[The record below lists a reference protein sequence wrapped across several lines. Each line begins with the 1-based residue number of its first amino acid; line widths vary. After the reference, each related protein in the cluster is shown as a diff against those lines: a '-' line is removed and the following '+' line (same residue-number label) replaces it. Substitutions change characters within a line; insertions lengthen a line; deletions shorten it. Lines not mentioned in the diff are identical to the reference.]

1 MRILV
6 TGSEGFIGSNLTKL
20 DSDVMFETLDKK
32 GDPDHLIDL
41 TRVNWDDFK
50 LAKFQAV
57 IHLAAEISVE
67 ESFQRR
73 EHYWET
79 NVVATK
85 NLFQACALASVPRII
100 FASSAAVYGPSGEPV
115 KYVQHKPQPQ
125 SPYAETKVRGEEIG
139 NLVSNEIV
147 SNLIE
152 KYLSDKTYQNK
163 IIFDGYPRTLI
174 QAQTLNDSM
183 IKYNQKI
190 HIALRLTVSL
200 DTIIK
205 RIKER
210 SALEKRDDDSEEIA
224 IKRYETY
231 EKNIKPVI
239 DFYKQ
244 SNLLKDVNGESSIIE
259 INNEISALIES
270 IKG

>member
-1 MRILV
+1 MNLV
-6 TGSEGFIGSNLTKL
+6 IFGPPGAGKGTQSGYIA
-20 DSDVMFETLDKK
+20 KK
-32 GDPDHLIDL
+32 
-41 TRVNWDDFK
+41 FK
-50 LAKFQAV
+50 LYQ
-57 IHLAAEISVE
+57 LSTGELLRNEIKNN
-67 ESFQRR
+67 
-73 EHYWET
+73 T
-79 NVVATK
+79 NLGK
-85 NLFQACALASVPRII
+85 QI
-100 FASSAAVYGPSGEPV
+100 SSTINS
-115 KYVQHKPQPQ
+115 
-125 SPYAETKVRGEEIG
+125 G

-152 KYLSDKTYQNK
+152 KYLSDKTYQNR
-163 IIFDGYPRTLI
+163 IIFDGYPRTLT

-239 DFYKQ
+239 DFYNQ
-244 SNLLKDVNGESSIIE
+244 SNLLKVVNGESSIIE